1 MAGSNIKLLENY
13 IDFLS
18 TRNKSINKNISNIG
32 TENYRRE
39 DVDFV
44 NVLNKEMANNLKTT
58 KGNHISGMTK
68 SSEPFKTIVDKDD
81 TMISGINNVDMDS
94 EMMSLAENSI
104 KFKFASRKIGA
115 YYKTLQ
121 KVISGRG

>member
-13 IDFLS
+13 IDFLA

-32 TENYRRE
+32 TVNYRRE

-44 NVLNKEMANNLKTT
+44 NILNKEMAGKLKTSES
-58 KGNHISGMTK
+58 KHIGGMANDSK
-68 SSEPFKTIVDKDD
+68 PFNKVVDKDD
-81 TMISGINNVDMDS
+81 TMISGINNVDMDT
-94 EMMSLAENSI
+94 EMMTLAENSI

-121 KVISGRG
+121 KVIRGRG

>member
-44 NVLNKEMANNLKTT
+44 NVLNKEMASNLKTS
-58 KGNHISGMTK
+58 KSNHINGMTNG
-68 SSEPFKTIVDKDD
+68 SDPFKTIVDKDD

>member
-1 MAGSNIKLLENY
+1 MPGSNIKLLENY
-13 IDFLS
+13 MDFLS

-32 TENYRRE
+32 TVNYRRE

-44 NVLNKEMANNLKTT
+44 NVLNKEMANKLKTSEV
-58 KGNHISGMTK
+58 KHFSGVSNTQQSYK
-68 SSEPFKTIVDKDD
+68 KIVDKND
-81 TMISGINNVDMDS
+81 TMISGINNVDMDN

-104 KFKFASRKIGA
+104 KFKFAARKISS

-121 KVISGRG
+121 KVINGRG